1 LTILFLRCY
10 GSIDWTN
17 LQKLEKPRGGI
28 WMSATVPQTL
38 GESTKQRSLDPLPAG
53 IVASSVTPFAGEGK
67 IDLQLLK
74 PHIDWLIGEGVN
86 GLSPLGSSGEFCAL
100 EIEDRKRV
108 LEKAIELNNGRV
120 ALWAGTHHYST
131 RSTIELSK
139 HAAAAGADAL
149 LIVPPYYMAPTA
161 EQTMDHYRHIASAV
175 DLPIILY
182 LNIPLT
188 FIDLKTDQL
197 LALYHEGAIAA
208 VKMSNPEPDRICQL
222 LQEADGALR
231 VYCGIDSVAFE
242 GLCHG
247 AHGWISGIPSIV
259 PRAARALYEAIAVR
273 GDLRAAR
280 EQWRL
285 LSQLMRLEFSAYSS
299 RGQGPHWFSV
309 MKTTLNLIGPPVGD
323 PQLPVQ
329 PMQADRLDE
338 LIGILK
344 GLGYQV
350 HGNAQWG

>member
-1 LTILFLRCY
+1 MVHRLYQFV
-10 GSIDWTN
+10 
-17 LQKLEKPRGGI
+17 KLDKPGGGI
-28 WMSATVPQTL
+28 WMSTVTVPKTL
-38 GESTKQRSLDPLPAG
+38 AKSTKQRSPLPSG
-53 IVASSVTPFAGEGK
+53 IVASCVTPFAGEGE
-67 IDLQLLK
+67 IDLQRLK
-74 PHIDWLIGEGVN
+74 PHIDWLIAEGVS

-108 LEKAIELNNGRV
+108 LDKVIELNDGRV

-131 RSTIELSK
+131 RLTIELSK

-161 EQTMDHYRHIASAV
+161 SQTMDHYRRIASAV

-182 LNIPLT
+182 HNIPLT
-188 FIDLKTDQL
+188 FVDLKTDQL
-197 LALYHEGAIAA
+197 LALYQEGAIAA

-222 LQEADGALR
+222 LQESDAAFR

-285 LSQLMRLEFSAYSS
+285 LSQLMRLEFSAYSN

-329 PMQADRLDE
+329 PMEGERLDE

-350 HGNAQWG
+350 HGKD

>member
-1 LTILFLRCY
+1 
-10 GSIDWTN
+10 
-17 LQKLEKPRGGI
+17 
-28 WMSATVPQTL
+28 MSAVTVPKTL
-38 GESTKQRSLDPLPAG
+38 GMPAKQSSLNPLPAG
-53 IVASSVTPFAGEGK
+53 IVASSVTPFGADGE

-74 PHIDWLIGEGVN
+74 PHIDWLIAEGAN

-100 EIEDRKRV
+100 EIEERKRV
-108 LEKAIELNNGRV
+108 LEKVIELNDGRL
-120 ALWAGTHHYST
+120 ALWAGTHCYST

-149 LIVPPYYMAPTA
+149 LIVPPYYMAPTP

-182 LNIPLT
+182 HNIPLT
-188 FIDLKTDQL
+188 CVDLKTDQM
-197 LALYHEGAIAA
+197 LALYQEGVIAA
-208 VKMSNPEPDRICQL
+208 VKMSNPEPDRICRL
-222 LQEADGALR
+222 LQESDGGLR
-231 VYCGIDSVAFE
+231 VYCGIDTVAFE

-259 PRAARALYEAIAVR
+259 PRAARELYEAIAVR
-273 GDLRAAR
+273 GDLAAAR

-285 LSQLMRLEFSAYSS
+285 LSQLMRLEFSAFSHH
-299 RGQGPHWFSV
+299 GQGAHWFSV

-329 PMQADRLDE
+329 PLQRDRVDE
-338 LIGILK
+338 LVRILK
-344 GLGYQV
+344 ALGYEV
-350 HGNAQWG
+350 HGKT

>member
-1 LTILFLRCY
+1 
-10 GSIDWTN
+10 
-17 LQKLEKPRGGI
+17 
-28 WMSATVPQTL
+28 MSAVTVPQTS
-38 GESTKQRSLDPLPAG
+38 GRSSTAGSLDSLPAG
-53 IVASSVTPFAGEGK
+53 IVASSITPFAGEGE

-74 PHIDWLIGEGVN
+74 PHIDWLIAEGAN

-100 EIEDRKRV
+100 EIDQRKKV
-108 LEKAIELNNGRV
+108 LEEVIELNDGRIAV
-120 ALWAGTHHYST
+120 WAGTHHYST
-131 RSTIELSK
+131 RATIELSQ

-161 EQTMDHYRHIASAV
+161 EQTMDHYRRIADAV

-182 LNIPLT
+182 HNVPLT
-188 FIDLKTDQL
+188 CVDLKTDQL
-197 LALYHEGAIAA
+197 LTLFREGAIAA

-222 LQEADGALR
+222 LQETDSSLR

-259 PRAARALYEAIAVR
+259 PRAARALYEAIVLR
-273 GDLRAAR
+273 SDLPAAR

-285 LSQLMRLEFSAYSS
+285 LSRLMRLEFSAYSN

-309 MKTTLNLIGPPVGD
+309 MKATLNLVGPPVGD

-329 PMQADRLDE
+329 PLEADKLDE
-338 LIGILK
+338 LISILQ

-350 HGNAQWG
+350 HGKN